1 MSLSAPELWASGQ
14 SDDAALALLFPR
26 MWCSSPSVPGR
37 GAIQILGASG
47 MVTYVT
53 QFLGCVIIR

>member
-14 SDDAALALLFPR
+14 SDDAALALLFLAHVVLLALGSR
-26 MWCSSPSVPGR
+26 Q
-37 GAIQILGASG
+37 AIRILGASG